1 MDFEAV
7 VSLCYEELYR
17 FAFSLAQNRED
28 ACDLTQQTYAIYA
41 EKGRQIRD
49 SNKIKTWLFTT
60 LYREFLRLRQRD
72 RHLLSIDDEET
83 ELPVQIV
90 ASDTERSAERAEL
103 LDILASLED
112 GHRGILT
119 LFYLH
124 QHSYK
129 DIAEILEVPIG
140 TVMSRL
146 SRAKGVLR
154 KIIDAAAQQNGITMI
169 PIDSN
174 QKRPKQIE

>member
-1 MDFEAV
+1 MDFESV
-7 VSLCYEELYR
+7 VSLYYEDLYR
-17 FAFSLAQNRED
+17 FAFSLARNRD
-28 ACDLTQQTYAIYA
+28 AACDLTQQTYAVYA
-41 EKGRQIRD
+41 EKRRQIRD
-49 SNKIKTWLFTT
+49 SHKIKTWLFTT

-72 RHLLSIDDEET
+72 RRLLSIDDEATDMPE
-83 ELPVQIV
+83 QV
-90 ASDTERSAERAEL
+90 ADSDTGRSAEHAEL
-103 LDILASLED
+103 LEILASLED
-112 GHRGILT
+112 GHCEILT

-146 SRAKGVLR
+146 SRAKGALR
-154 KIIDAAAQQNGITMI
+154 KKIDASAQQNGITMI

-174 QKRPKQIE
+174 QKRPTQIG